1 MKKERDNERMDEQ
14 VVDLLTPKHA
24 PQCNVLFK
32 VPETTKRISLWRYVR
47 TIGVAAVVM
56 MGVFFGVRILM
67 PGEARAAQVIDR
79 AMAGMKEVRSCR
91 MQMTYSMPGKS
102 DSAGKVT
109 YTILRTEEGDFSRED
124 LWESSVHP
132 YTTTF
137 LYTPDSMKMWSNG
150 ELEIAMLR
158 MNQQPDFNN
167 WITLD
172 VLMGN
177 FEENK
182 RNLSIVHETD
192 TEITLRNGKHAYKY
206 GYTYEGVFSKVDG
219 LLKSFSVHIIDEKDG
234 FTTDFR
240 CDHID
245 YNIPLTEEEITKAPE
260 AKIE

>member
-1 MKKERDNERMDEQ
+1 MKTERDNERMDEQ
-14 VVDLLTPKHA
+14 IVNLLTPKHA
-24 PQCNVLFK
+24 PRCNVSFS
-32 VPETTKRISLWRYVR
+32 VPESPKRVSWWRYVR
-47 TIGVAAVVM
+47 TVGVAAVVM
-56 MGVFFGVRILM
+56 IGVFFGAKILM
-67 PGEARAAQVIDR
+67 PGEARAAQILDR
-79 AMAGMKEVRSCR
+79 AMAGMKDVRSCR
-91 MQMTYSMPGKS
+91 MQMTCSIPGKN
-102 DSAGKVT
+102 DVAGKVT
-109 YTILRTEEGDFSRED
+109 YTILRAEKGDFSRMD
-124 LWESSVHP
+124 LQDESVHP
-132 YTTTF
+132 HQTTF
-137 LYTPDSMKMWSNG
+137 LYTPDSMKMWSGG

-206 GYTYEGVFSKVDG
+206 EYTYEGVFSKVDG

-245 YNIPLTEEEITKAPE
+245 YNIPLTEEEITKAP
-260 AKIE
+260 

>member
-1 MKKERDNERMDEQ
+1 MKTERDNERMDEQ
-14 VVDLLTPKHA
+14 IVNLLTPKHA
-24 PQCNVLFK
+24 PRCNVSFS
-32 VPETTKRISLWRYVR
+32 VPEIPKRVFWWRYVR
-47 TIGVAAVVM
+47 TVGVAAVVM
-56 MGVFFGVRILM
+56 IGVFFGAKILIS
-67 PGEARAAQVIDR
+67 GEARAAQIIDR
-79 AMAGMKEVRSCR
+79 AMAGMKDVRSCR
-91 MQMTYSMPGKS
+91 MQMTCSIPGKS
-102 DSAGKVT
+102 DVAGKVT
-109 YTILRTEEGDFSRED
+109 YTILRAEKGDFSRMD
-124 LWESSVHP
+124 LQEESVHP
-132 YTTTF
+132 HQTTF
-137 LYTPDSMKMWSNG
+137 LYTPDSMKMWSGG

-206 GYTYEGVFSKVDG
+206 EYTYEGVFSKVDG
-219 LLKSFSVHIIDEKDG
+219 LLKSFSVHIDEKDG

-245 YNIPLTEEEITKAPE
+245 YNIPLTEEEITKAP
-260 AKIE
+260 